1 MTALKVLFNFKFLN
15 MDFGH
20 VFLHRDFF
28 KLQFEKR
35 RYGDKFKDYP
45 QFYELAHQQHAET
58 IANLFFLTL
67 K

>member
-1 MTALKVLFNFKFLN
+1 

-35 RYGDKFKDYP
+35 RYSDKFKDNP

-58 IANLFFLTL
+58 IANLFFSTL